1 MTGNVRDIG
10 VTYLTFSNM
19 LDIPLSYVTVPI
31 KSICMSQSKF
41 YGIYQDLPGN
51 AKEILAYGN
60 VLY

>member
-31 KSICMSQSKF
+31 KSIYTTQSNF

-51 AKEILAYGN
+51 AKEILVYGN